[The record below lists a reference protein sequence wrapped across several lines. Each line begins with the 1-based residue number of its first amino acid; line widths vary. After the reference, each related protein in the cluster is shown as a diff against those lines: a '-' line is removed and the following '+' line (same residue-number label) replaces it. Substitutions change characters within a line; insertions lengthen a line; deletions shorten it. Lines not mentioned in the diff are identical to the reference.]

1 MGWHPQSSDVSR
13 LIFPVLIRKRDVM
26 NVRML
31 NGNLHNSCCRR
42 DYLLLSMASELV
54 TFSARARGI
63 KFYDIPLPNVRSGW
77 RFCCELERHNARDAN
92 SICLKCSP
100 TCTLGHL
107 PREVSAHLAPLLQAG
122 IFADG

>member
-1 MGWHPQSSDVSR
+1 M
-13 LIFPVLIRKRDVM
+13 
-26 NVRML
+26 
-31 NGNLHNSCCRR
+31 
-42 DYLLLSMASELV
+42 
-54 TFSARARGI
+54 
-63 KFYDIPLPNVRSGW
+63 KFGTGSNAERTQNIPLPNVRSGW
-77 RFCCELERHNARDAN
+77 RFRCELERHNARDAN